1 MKGPKMDRTTSVT
14 LFTLLFFLSAG
25 PSVAAEIALPP
36 PGTINEGEDHSFS
49 SATFT
54 FVLHEQARDPVHV
67 TVIPD
72 PNGSLREIKIT
83 FRNESVTI
91 GQDQLTGVEW
101 PDLLQLRITFF
112 AWSDGNEAMELYF
125 PYRQKGCVIARGVCR
140 LVKFGWHIGQNSVSR
155 TAHEFNESYD

>member
-1 MKGPKMDRTTSVT
+1 MKGSNVGRSTNVT
-14 LFTLLFFLSAG
+14 VLALLFFLGVG

-36 PGTINEGEDHSFS
+36 PGTINEGEDHAFTA
-49 SATFT
+49 ATFT
-54 FVLHEQARDPVHV
+54 FTLREQAHEQIYV
-67 TVIPD
+67 TVTPD
-72 PNGSLREIKIT
+72 PNGSLSEIRIA

-91 GQDQLTGVEW
+91 GRDQLTGIEW
-101 PDLLQLRITFF
+101 PDLLQLRITFA
-112 AWSDGNEAMELYF
+112 AWSDGNEVMELYF